1 MAEEKKDDNVEL
13 DICTICMEPIGGG
26 NVECIGPGGKKHKT
40 HRECMKSWRRFKGSI
55 SCPVCRSG
63 MEYLTESEVEDDID
77 DSSTELDDDVDFDDM
92 TEAQILHYFIDIFD
106 IDQYDPTLEDADA
119 FHDLLIGNE
128 FFEEFFQTRNV
139 DRYNALM
146 DMHFRALDDAHES
159 STELDSEYVPS
170 GSSGDEEE
178 LPVVAARRD
187 VPVIDLTN
195 DDNTA
200 ARAVFLEPLYVAPV
214 PRRVH
219 LPINRPIDNIVVAPV
234 PRRVHVPINRR
245 AAVVVNDLL
254 PIIAARRDVPVI
266 DLTGY
271 ESEIDL
277 PVRNVRR
284 RIQEILAESSEED

>member
-1 MAEEKKDDNVEL
+1 MAEEKKDDNVDL
-13 DICTICMEPIGGG
+13 DICTICLEPIRGG
-26 NVECIGPGGKKHKT
+26 NIECIGPGGKKHKT
-40 HRECMKSWRRFKGSI
+40 HRECMKSWRRFKGTI

-77 DSSTELDDDVDFDDM
+77 DSSTELDDDVGFNDM

-146 DMHFRALDDAHES
+146 DMHFRALEDIS

-187 VPVIDLTN
+187 VPL
-195 DDNTA
+195 
-200 ARAVFLEPLYVAPV
+200 
-214 PRRVH
+214 
-219 LPINRPIDNIVVAPV
+219 INVQR
-234 PRRVHVPINRR
+234 
-245 AAVVVNDLL
+245 L
-254 PIIAARRDVPVI
+254 
-266 DLTGY
+266 
-271 ESEIDL
+271 
-277 PVRNVRR
+277 RN
-284 RIQEILAESSEED
+284 